1 MVSIQIA
8 EGGRAINL
16 TAAKLKTAQQGGGSC
31 LWVPE
36 SDVAL
41 ATKDITQNPGRK
53 DLQRGQGRGR
63 KRDRD
68 GGGIMPGFN
77 MKEKEWSRN
86 LWERCRKVFTLHDAR
101 ITALEQ
107 GGGGG
112 GGGGSVTVVDGD
124 PTLAWNTRSTVGSVN
139 NTALHVTMPARPTA
153 QDLGAQVDV
162 GFYID
167 AQGYLC
173 QRIGSDV

>member
-1 MVSIQIA
+1 
-8 EGGRAINL
+8 
-16 TAAKLKTAQQGGGSC
+16 
-31 LWVPE
+31 
-36 SDVAL
+36 
-41 ATKDITQNPGRK
+41 
-53 DLQRGQGRGR
+53 
-63 KRDRD
+63 
-68 GGGIMPGFN
+68 MPGFN